1 MRRLL
6 VSFWRFA
13 RANTPNDNGTLAV
26 ARLGLCQKGKSMKQ
40 LIIAITLLASFSA
53 NAAGLPCSIHPK
65 KGIAEAD
72 LASLAKVTREDAEST
87 ALKAVNVSS
96 ATVSSGELEA
106 EGGCLIY
113 SFDIQ
118 IPGKK
123 SIVEVTVDAGTGKV
137 LAQKH
142 ESPKAQAA
150 EKAADVA
157 AAAKK

>member
-1 MRRLL
+1 MR
-6 VSFWRFA
+6 
-13 RANTPNDNGTLAV
+13 
-26 ARLGLCQKGKSMKQ
+26 Q
-40 LIIAITLLASFSA
+40 LIIAATLLTSLGAT
-53 NAAGLPCSIHPK
+53 AAGLPCSIHPK
-65 KGIAEAD
+65 KGIADAD
-72 LASLAKVTREDAEST
+72 LPALAKVTQADAEST

-96 ATVSSGELEA
+96 ASVASGELEA

-123 SIVEVTVDAGTGKV
+123 SIVEVAVDAGTGKV

-157 AAAKK
+157 AAKTK

>member
-1 MRRLL
+1 MKHLVIAAALL
-6 VSFWRFA
+6 TS
-13 RANTPNDNGTLAV
+13 
-26 ARLGLCQKGKSMKQ
+26 LG
-40 LIIAITLLASFSA
+40 A

-65 KGIAEAD
+65 EGVADAELPA
-72 LASLAKVTREDAEST
+72 LARVTRADAEST

-96 ATVSSGELEA
+96 ASVASGELEA

-123 SIVEVTVDAGTGKV
+123 FIVEVTVDAGSGKV

-142 ESPKAQAA
+142 ESSKVQAA
-150 EKAADVA
+150 EKAADA
-157 AAAKK
+157 AAAKRD

>member
-1 MRRLL
+1 MR
-6 VSFWRFA
+6 
-13 RANTPNDNGTLAV
+13 
-26 ARLGLCQKGKSMKQ
+26 Q
-40 LIIAITLLASFSA
+40 LIITVTLLTSLGA

-72 LASLAKVTREDAEST
+72 LPALAKVTQADAERT

-96 ATVSSGELEA
+96 ASVASGELEA

-123 SIVEVTVDAGTGKV
+123 SIVEVAVDAGTGKV

-142 ESPKAQAA
+142 ESSKAQAA
-150 EKAADVA
+150 EKAADA
-157 AAAKK
+157 AAAKAK

>member
-1 MRRLL
+1 MKHL
-6 VSFWRFA
+6 VIATGIILTS
-13 RANTPNDNGTLAV
+13 
-26 ARLGLCQKGKSMKQ
+26 LG
-40 LIIAITLLASFSA
+40 AS
-53 NAAGLPCSIHPK
+53 AAELPCSIHPK
-65 KGIAEAD
+65 KGVADAD
-72 LASLAKVTREDAEST
+72 LPALAKVTQADAQST

-123 SIVEVTVDAGTGKV
+123 SIIEVAVDAGTGKV
-137 LAQKH
+137 LSKKH
-142 ESPKAQAA
+142 EGPNAQAA
-150 EKAADVA
+150 EKAADAA

>member
-1 MRRLL
+1 
-6 VSFWRFA
+6 
-13 RANTPNDNGTLAV
+13 
-26 ARLGLCQKGKSMKQ
+26 MKQ
-40 LIIAITLLASFSA
+40 LVI
-53 NAAGLPCSIHPK
+53 AAGIILTSLGASAAELPCSIHPK
-65 KGIAEAD
+65 KDVSHAD
-72 LASLAKVTREDAEST
+72 LPALATVTRADAERT

-123 SIVEVTVDAGTGKV
+123 SIIEVAVDAGTGKV
-137 LAQKH
+137 LAKKH
-142 ESPKAQAA
+142 EGPKAQAA
-150 EKAADVA
+150 EKAADAA

>member
-1 MRRLL
+1 MRQ
-6 VSFWRFA
+6 F
-13 RANTPNDNGTLAV
+13 
-26 ARLGLCQKGKSMKQ
+26 
-40 LIIAITLLASFSA
+40 IIAATILASFGA

-65 KGIAEAD
+65 KGIAEGD
-72 LASLAKVTREDAEST
+72 LPALAKVTQADAETT

-96 ATVSSGELEA
+96 ASIASGELEA

-123 SIVEVTVDAGTGKV
+123 SIVEVTVDAGTGRV
-137 LAQKH
+137 LARKN

-150 EKAADVA
+150 EKAADA
-157 AAAKK
+157 AAAKPKE